1 MNKILKY
8 LYSIILII
16 LFLIFIG
23 KVKSLELIIRNNDP
37 IFPNLNEVLDYNQ
50 NNNELILRFVDDYYD
65 LTKLLHYSIDV
76 SVTTNITLIGCEKK
90 TIFDYKNNKK
100 GVLLFTLTGFK
111 KDSVRIENIIFENYY
126 TFDVGYNEIN
136 LFYLKA
142 VYNTFYF
149 HIKNCIFRNNIH
161 TIGQIEVENHNLKY
175 IKSPQVVIENCEF
188 YNNKERILKIRHNN
202 QNSEPSPYQNLS
214 IRISNCTFINNRS
227 LIHSNNAKILIDNSY
242 FSQLD
247 IDSYDD
253 TKAVIY
259 YSTSS
264 DEYLIIKN
272 CVFEDIN
279 IQKPYPLFNSNNL
292 LLQYMY
298 LISWKIINF
307 IFLDSIFKNIYL
319 KNSLPGIADAT
330 YSSFSITNTE
340 FNSFKLRNGLFG
352 DDSIYHLSNVKLKNI
367 VTNSKYLFHFLYS
380 NTIINYLEAEN
391 ISCIGDSDDSAFIL
405 FDSGELYRT
414 LIINHLNLRNCTSNG
429 PLIKFIGTTNE
440 LLIKKSNFINVSS
453 YGPIIENFSN
463 TVNIKK

>member
-1 MNKILKY
+1 MKKILKF

-188 YNNKERILKIRHNN
+188 
-202 QNSEPSPYQNLS
+202 
-214 IRISNCTFINNRS
+214 
-227 LIHSNNAKILIDNSY
+227 
-242 FSQLD
+242 
-247 IDSYDD
+247 
-253 TKAVIY
+253 
-259 YSTSS
+259 
-264 DEYLIIKN
+264 
-272 CVFEDIN
+272 
-279 IQKPYPLFNSNNL
+279 
-292 LLQYMY
+292 
-298 LISWKIINF
+298 
-307 IFLDSIFKNIYL
+307 
-319 KNSLPGIADAT
+319 
-330 YSSFSITNTE
+330 
-340 FNSFKLRNGLFG
+340 
-352 DDSIYHLSNVKLKNI
+352 
-367 VTNSKYLFHFLYS
+367 
-380 NTIINYLEAEN
+380 
-391 ISCIGDSDDSAFIL
+391 
-405 FDSGELYRT
+405 
-414 LIINHLNLRNCTSNG
+414 
-429 PLIKFIGTTNE
+429 
-440 LLIKKSNFINVSS
+440 
-453 YGPIIENFSN
+453 
-463 TVNIKK
+463 